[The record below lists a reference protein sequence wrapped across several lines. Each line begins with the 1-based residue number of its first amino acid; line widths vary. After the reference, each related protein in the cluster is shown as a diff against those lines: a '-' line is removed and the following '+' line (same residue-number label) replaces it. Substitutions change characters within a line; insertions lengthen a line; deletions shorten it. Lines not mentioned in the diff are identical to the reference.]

1 MTQERMPQVQLPI
14 FPDGVTHITSEIAFE
29 RREGKVCY
37 FNGHLPVFIHDCED
51 LATFRL
57 FSSQLVINGNASQS
71 EISRAFGVPL
81 VTVKRYVKL
90 YRAGGTRAFFAVPS
104 RRRGSKL
111 TPELLVEAQGLLD
124 EGLEV
129 PDVAR
134 RLGMLSNTLHKA
146 IRAGRL
152 QKRVKK
158 KTKAGG
164 RPRALRG
171 RRVSAA

>member
-1 MTQERMPQVQLPI
+1 
-14 FPDGVTHITSEIAFE
+14 
-29 RREGKVCY
+29 
-37 FNGHLPVFIHDCED
+37 
-51 LATFRL
+51 
-57 FSSQLVINGNASQS
+57 LVINGNAAQS

-90 YRAGGTRAFFAVPS
+90 YRAGGPRAFFAAPS

-111 TPELLVEAQGLLD
+111 TPELLVEAQALLD

-129 PDVAR
+129 PDVAC
-134 RLGMLSNTLHKA
+134 RLSILTNTLHKA

-152 QKRVKK
+152 HKGVKK

-171 RRVSAA
+171 QRVSAA